1 MDASCLEHPSG
12 SPAVGAA
19 APARL
24 APARLA
30 RKLKQLA
37 PPFWVSEF
45 QDDAREREQQE
56 RVRLQV
62 HELKDQWERRKDD
75 PAHRDKPNRVF
86 AMQAYLELCQLRE
99 ENNDSLCWEHRSL
112 QDYLGAIPHI
122 PRLTAQ
128 TQNR

>member
-1 MDASCLEHPSG
+1 MLLQG
-12 SPAVGAA
+12 QAVDEAPAA
-19 APARL
+19 AAAARDD
-24 APARLA
+24 AER
-30 RKLKQLA
+30 
-37 PPFWVSEF
+37 EE
-45 QDDAREREQQE
+45 DDAREREQQE

-99 ENNDSLCWEHRSL
+99 ENNDSLCWEPRSL